1 MNIIHPLILALIS
14 GFLSPSL
21 FSIFVSILERTSP
34 PFSFF
39 IYSFIPLL
47 IQIWP
52 HRFYLTSY
60 NPLLSLLIFI
70 HKLSHIYWVRGFQAG
85 FCILLKHSCCSLR
98 NSFLSCTRWCRFILC
113 FLTLSWNQLFSQG
126 LLFSFIG
133 KWYLETKFCV
143 RGVLTFI
150 TESFLLGPLRRQS

>member
-1 MNIIHPLILALIS
+1 MVFCLHHS
-14 GFLSPSL
+14 FLYLSV
-21 FSIFVSILERTSP
+21 FYWKNSP

-60 NPLLSLLIFI
+60 NPLLSLFI
-70 HKLSHIYWVRGFQAG
+70 CKSFSSWFLYSFEM
-85 FCILLKHSCCSLR
+85 FLLFFEKFL
-98 NSFLSCTRWCRFILC
+98 SFLHKWSRLILC
-113 FLTLSWNQLFSQG
+113 FLTHSWNQLFFQG
-126 LLFSFIG
+126 VLVPFIG
-133 KWYLETKFCV
+133 KSYLETKFCV
-143 RGVLTFI
+143 LGVLTFI